1 MYARSMGERF
11 GRPAV
16 RSFIVAAII
25 VAAMV
30 FSLPIALTPSLRGRL
45 TKALGERFESR
56 VELASLRVS
65 LLPHVRVSG
74 SGVVLRHKGRTDVP
88 PLITV
93 GSFTATA
100 SVWGLIGRPVRLK
113 DVHVEGL
120 EINIPPGGVDLDD
133 DGPTPQGKAPRQPR
147 RPKEQRP
154 KEPQRDSP
162 PESPLLVEGLLAERA
177 VLRILRRD
185 PGKPPRVWEIAQLS
199 MERAGS
205 NQPWPFKAQLTNPIP
220 PGRLDV
226 DGTFGPWNAAQ
237 PSETPLGAAY
247 AFHNANLDFFKGIR
261 GVLESAGKFEGVLKR
276 IEVAGTTSVPDFAL
290 DAVAQPLPLTTQ
302 FAAIVDGT
310 NGNTWLQPV
319 NAVLGK
325 SAIVARGGIVEL
337 EGEDGRTIEL
347 DVVMADAR
355 VEDVLRL
362 TVKGSSPALAG
373 GLKAD
378 IKFVLP
384 PGKVDAIS
392 KLQLDGSFAIGSGQF
407 SDGGLQNRINS
418 LSQKAKG
425 DATDGDPPDR
435 VASNFA
441 GRFIMRQGV
450 IRFPGLSFAVPG
462 ARLNLAGSYAIRSE
476 ALDFRGT
483 VRMDAKLSELTT
495 GMKSFLLK
503 AVDPLV
509 RQKNATVIPITVSG
523 TGEHP
528 KVSLD
533 IKRALGGE

>member
-1 MYARSMGERF
+1 MYAPSMGERF

-25 VAAMV
+25 VAAIV

-45 TKALGERFESR
+45 TRALGERFESQ

-74 SGVVLRHKGRTDVP
+74 SGVVLRHQGRTDVP
-88 PLITV
+88 PLITLA
-93 GSFTATA
+93 SFTATA
-100 SVWGLIGRPVRLK
+100 NLWGLVGRPVRLK
-113 DVHVEGL
+113 DLRIEGL

-133 DGPTPQGKAPRQPR
+133 GPTAQGKAPRQPQK
-147 RPKEQRP
+147 PQ
-154 KEPQRDSP
+154 EPQRESP
-162 PESPLLVEGLLAERA
+162 RESPLLVDGLLAERA

-185 PGKPPRVWEIAQLS
+185 PGKAPRVWEIAQLS
-199 MERAGS
+199 MQRAGS
-205 NQPWPFKAQLTNPIP
+205 NEPWPFRAQLTNPIP
-220 PGRLDV
+220 PGKLDV
-226 DGTFGPWNAAQ
+226 HGTFGPWSAAQ

-247 AFHNANLDFFKGIR
+247 AFHDANLDFFKGIR
-261 GVLESAGKFEGVLKR
+261 GVLQSAGKFEGILKR

-290 DAVAQPLPLTTQ
+290 DAVQQPLPLTTQ

-325 SAIVARGGIVEL
+325 SSIVARGGIVEL
-337 EGEDGRTIEL
+337 EGQDGRTIEL
-347 DVVMADAR
+347 DIVMADAR

-362 TVKGSSPALAG
+362 AVKGSSPALVG
-373 GLKAD
+373 GLKAN

-392 KLQLDGSFAIGSGQF
+392 KLQLDGSFAIASGQF
-407 SDGGLQNRINS
+407 SDGGLQGRINA

-441 GRFIMRQGV
+441 GRFAMRRGV

-462 ARLNLAGSYAIRSE
+462 ARLNLAGTYAIRSE

-483 VRMDAKLSELTT
+483 VRMDAKVSELTT
-495 GMKSFLLK
+495 GIKSFLLK

-509 RQKNATVIPITVSG
+509 RHKGATVIPITVSG

-528 KVSLD
+528 KVGLD
-533 IKRALGGE
+533 VKRALGGG